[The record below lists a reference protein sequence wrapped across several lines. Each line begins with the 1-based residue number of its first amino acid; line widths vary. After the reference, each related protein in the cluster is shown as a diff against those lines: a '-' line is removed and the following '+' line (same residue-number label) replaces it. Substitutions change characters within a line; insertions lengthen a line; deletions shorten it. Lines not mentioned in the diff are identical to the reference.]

1 MYFEA
6 EMIPI
11 SLGTHRSSNSSKKEK
26 KKNHHNLNK
35 FPEIVPL
42 LIANLFQ
49 IFWLGDTESEEQLC
63 WP

>member
-6 EMIPI
+6 EMIQLALEPTDLQI
-11 SLGTHRSSNSSKKEK
+11 HQKKKK

-49 IFWLGDTESEEQLC
+49 IF
-63 WP
+63 